1 MTTISGCSVGSGFAN
16 HLHVRLG
23 RQNHAEA
30 IADHDV
36 VIPNRMGVFL
46 ICMNFFLGR

>member
-1 MTTISGCSVGSGFAN
+1 MPLNSGIVTSMTTISGCSVGSGFAN

-36 VIPNRMGVFL
+36 VIR
-46 ICMNFFLGR
+46 